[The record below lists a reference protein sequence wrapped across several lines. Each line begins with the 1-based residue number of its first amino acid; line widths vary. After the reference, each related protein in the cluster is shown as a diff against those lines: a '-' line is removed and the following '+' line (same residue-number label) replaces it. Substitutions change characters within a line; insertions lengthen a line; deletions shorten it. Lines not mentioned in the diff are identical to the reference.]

1 MPIIRIDQRLV
12 SSNLPIPD
20 FMEGEHISG
29 VAASPRKLRS
39 SKKPSI
45 ARVFGCLG
53 AGGSFADS
61 GGYSPGRRFPAGL
74 PRHTATRVTQR
85 TRRAVQMNAAKH
97 QPMTFESVGP
107 TVVGTLGVLVTLVA
121 ASTVWLFLTS
131 PAVVATSTT
140 PGTFSPLVSDIADV
154 LLRSF
159 EALLRLL

>member
-1 MPIIRIDQRLV
+1 
-12 SSNLPIPD
+12 
-20 FMEGEHISG
+20 
-29 VAASPRKLRS
+29 
-39 SKKPSI
+39 
-45 ARVFGCLG
+45 
-53 AGGSFADS
+53 
-61 GGYSPGRRFPAGL
+61 
-74 PRHTATRVTQR
+74 
-85 TRRAVQMNAAKH
+85 MNAAKH
-97 QPMTFESVGP
+97 QSMTFESVGP